1 MLGQQ
6 GFVFEAFDSCHKWLG
21 LCCDGRFSFLGGI
34 LAEGKHQRWWLIGFS
49 YEMNQS

>member
-1 MLGQQ
+1 MVVTSGLVFVVMG
-6 GFVFEAFDSCHKWLG
+6 GFH
-21 LCCDGRFSFLGGI
+21 FLGGI